1 MRIVVISRPR
11 FPIPPDQLP
20 ALMQAFAAWRER
32 YRSMSESFEFF
43 AGGGGGFGVV
53 NVPDEATLN
62 QMMIEYP
69 FTVFNDQEIRP
80 VLEGDKALAQWQAAL
95 QAMASGAASR

>member
-11 FPIPPDQLP
+11 FPVPPDQLP
-20 ALMQAFAAWRER
+20 ALIQGFAAWRER
-32 YRSMSESFEFF
+32 YRSISESFEFF

-69 FTVFNDQEIRP
+69 FGPSSELEIRP
-80 VLEGDKALAQWQAAL
+80 VLDGDKALAQWQAAM
-95 QAMASGAASR
+95 QAMAAQR